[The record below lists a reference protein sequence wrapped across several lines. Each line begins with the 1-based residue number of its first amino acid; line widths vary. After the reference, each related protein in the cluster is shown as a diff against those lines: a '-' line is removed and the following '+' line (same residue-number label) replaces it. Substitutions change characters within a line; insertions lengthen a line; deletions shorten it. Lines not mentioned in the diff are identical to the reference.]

1 MTNIRSG
8 PSPVSAPAQCQHEKF
23 LTTKSQCKALTAAP
37 DKMKLFTSKAL
48 CRFFVVCNLIMITT
62 ILPLYRLKDR
72 KIGLE
77 KKQKETF
84 FQGAPLF
91 ADFLSFVIL

>member
-1 MTNIRSG
+1 
-8 PSPVSAPAQCQHEKF
+8 
-23 LTTKSQCKALTAAP
+23 
-37 DKMKLFTSKAL
+37 MKLFTSKAL

-77 KKQKETF
+77 KKTERSTTLCRF
-84 FQGAPLF
+84 FVVCNLIMITRILPLYR
-91 ADFLSFVIL
+91 LKGRKTGLEWPNLG